1 MSNFAFLQAEFPAVF
16 EAARQ
21 AEAHAH
27 GDPRAACFYARRAL
41 ELALAWLYRHD
52 PALRLPY
59 QEHLAALIHEPT
71 FQQTAGP
78 VIVTKARLIKELG
91 NLAVHGNKPLRA
103 SDALSAVRE
112 LFHIGYWLARS
123 YGRGTRPAPDLAFDA
138 AQLPAALAA
147 ARPQTGEQLARLE
160 AQLRERDQALAAL
173 ATSHATER
181 ATLDDELA
189 RLRAEIAQARAA
201 NTAQADTHD
210 YSEAL
215 TRSAYIDVLLHE
227 AGWPLD
233 QPRDREFE
241 VAGMPNTQGTG
252 YVDYVLWG
260 DDAKPLALVEAKRT
274 TRDARVGQQQA
285 KLYADCLEKAFGQR
299 PLIFCSNGYEHWLWD
314 DTRHPPRPVQ
324 GFYKKA
330 ELELAIQRR
339 TSRKPLA
346 DAGIDPA
353 IVERYYQTRAI
364 RRIGET
370 FEVDGQRRALVV
382 MATGAGKTRTVIA
395 LVDLLMKS
403 NWVKRALF
411 LADRVALVNQA
422 VKSFK
427 KFLPGASPVNLV
439 TEKDT
444 DGRVFVSTYPTMMGL
459 IEEMRG
465 GERRFG
471 VGHFDLIVI
480 DEAHRSVYQKYGALF
495 EYFDALMVGLT
506 ATPRDEVSRDT
517 YRLFNLERG
526 VPTDA
531 YALEDAV
538 RDGYLVPAKAISVPL
553 KFQRFGL
560 RYADLSDEER
570 EQWDGIAWSDDD
582 GDPGEVPDEVN
593 AEAVNRWLFNADT
606 VDKVLEHLM
615 AQGLKVAGGE
625 RLGKTIVFAKNNAHA
640 EFIAARFNVHYPH
653 LKGEFARVITF
664 KTEYAQSLIDAFSD
678 ATKAPHIAIS
688 VDMLDTGIDVPEVLN
703 LVFFKLVRSKT
714 KFWQML
720 GRGTR
725 LSEQL
730 FGPGEHKREFLIF
743 DFCQNLEYFE
753 QELPTSEGALGG
765 SLGARLFNG
774 RLELLVAL
782 DERSQGSG
790 APRVEDRAAVWGG
803 HDDASVRRDT
813 AELLRTQV
821 AAMNVDNF
829 LVRPRRR
836 LVEAWREAQAWIALT
851 PEAVTALAAPHTGL
865 ASLPSELPTEDE
877 EARRFD
883 LLMLRTQLAVLHA
896 EPGFARLQQLVQQIA
911 GLLAEQA
918 AIPMVKHEMVLIEAL
933 QGEEWWA
940 DVTVPML
947 EAARRRLRALI
958 KLIERRARKVVYSD
972 FEDEIGDARQVLL
985 SGVTPV
991 GTDFERFRAK
1001 ARAFLRAHQDRL
1013 ALQKLRRNQAL
1024 TATDLRE
1031 LERLLLEAGGSWA
1044 HIAKAREES
1053 AGLGAFVRSL
1063 VGLDRAAAK
1072 ALFNEFLTTGTATA
1086 NQIEFLNLLVD
1097 HLTEQGMMDAARLY
1111 ESPFT
1116 DLSPAGPEALF
1127 SGAQVD
1133 RIVAVLHE
1141 ARARVA

>member
-1 MSNFAFLQAEFPAVF
+1 MSNFTFLQAEFPAVF

-27 GDPRAACFYARRAL
+27 GDPRAACFYVRRAL

-59 QEHLAALIHEPT
+59 QDHLAALIHEPT

-78 VIVTKARLIKELG
+78 VVVTKARLIKELG
-91 NLAVHGNKPLRA
+91 NLAVHGNKPLRV

-123 YGRGTRPAPDLAFDA
+123 YGRSARPAPDLAFDVLL
-138 AQLPAALAA
+138 LPAAVAA

-173 ATSHATER
+173 ATER
-181 ATLDDELA
+181 TTLDDELA

-241 VAGMPNTQGTG
+241 VTGMPNTQGTG

-339 TSRKPLA
+339 SSRKPLA
-346 DAGIDPA
+346 DAEIDPA

-395 LVDLLMKS
+395 LVDLLMRC

-422 VKSFK
+422 AKSFK

-480 DEAHRSVYQKYGALF
+480 DEAHRSVYQKYGAIF
-495 EYFDALMVGLT
+495 EYFDAAVVGLT

-553 KFQRFGL
+553 RIQRQGI
-560 RYADLSDEER
+560 RYAELSDEER
-570 EQWDGIAWSDDD
+570 DQWDGLPWDDETS
-582 GDPGEVPDEVN
+582 EVPEEVN
-593 AEAVNRWLFNADT
+593 AEAVNQWLFNADT

-615 AQGLKVAGGE
+615 AHGLKVAGGE

-678 ATKAPHIAIS
+678 ASKAPHIAIS

-714 KFWQML
+714 KFWQMV

-725 LSEQL
+725 LSEHL

-743 DFCQNLEYFE
+743 DFCQNLEFFE
-753 QELPTSEGALGG
+753 QELPASEGAVGE
-765 SLGARLFNG
+765 SLGARLFKG
-774 RLELLVAL
+774 RLELLMAL
-782 DERSQGSG
+782 DASEPEVLQVAQPPSPWQ
-790 APRVEDRAAVWGG
+790 G
-803 HDDASVRRDT
+803 HDAAAVRRDT

-836 LVEAWREAQAWIALT
+836 LVETWRDAPAWNALT
-851 PEAVTALAAPHTGL
+851 PEAVAALADPHTGL
-865 ASLPSELPTEDE
+865 ASLPSELPAEDE
-877 EARRFD
+877 EAKRFD

-896 EPGFARLQQLVQQIA
+896 ERGFARLRQQVQQIA

-918 AIPMVKHEMVLIEAL
+918 AIPMVKREMLLIEAM
-933 QGEEWWA
+933 QGDEWWQ

-947 EAARRRLRALI
+947 EVARRRLRALI

-972 FEDEIGDARQVLL
+972 FEDEIGEAREIAL
-985 SGVTPV
+985 SGVAPV

-1001 ARAFLRAHQDRL
+1001 ARSFLRAHQDRL

-1024 TATDLRE
+1024 TVTDLEE
-1031 LERLLLEAGGSWA
+1031 LERLLLEAGGSLA
-1044 HIAKAREES
+1044 DIEAARSEG
-1053 AGLGAFVRSL
+1053 AGLGLFVRSL
-1063 VGLDRAAAK
+1063 VGLDRVAAK
-1072 ALFNEFLTTGTATA
+1072 ELFNELLAHGTASA
-1086 NQIEFLNLLVD
+1086 NQIEFLNLLIE
-1097 HLTEQGMMDAARLY
+1097 HLTEQGVMAASRLY

-1116 DLSPAGPEALF
+1116 DLTPAGPEALF
-1127 SGAQVD
+1127 SPVQID
-1133 RIVAVLHE
+1133 CIIAVLNDV
-1141 ARARVA
+1141 RAKAA

>member
-1 MSNFAFLQAEFPAVF
+1 MSNFTFLQAEFPAVF

-27 GDPRAACFYARRAL
+27 SDPRATCFYARRAL

-59 QEHLAALIHEPT
+59 QDHLAALIHEPT
-71 FQQTAGP
+71 FQQTAGV

-91 NLAVHGNKPLRA
+91 NLAVHGSKPLHAR
-103 SDALSAVRE
+103 DALSATRE
-112 LFHIGYWLARS
+112 LFHVGYWLARS
-123 YGRGTRPAPDLAFDA
+123 YGRTARPAPDLAFDA
-138 AQLPAALAA
+138 AQLPAAVAS
-147 ARPQTGEQLARLE
+147 ARPQTAEQLERLE
-160 AQLRERDQALAAL
+160 AQLRERDQKLNTL
-173 ATSHATER
+173 ATER
-181 ATLDDELA
+181 TALDDELT
-189 RLRAEIAQARAA
+189 RLRAQIAQAKAA

-233 QPRDREFE
+233 QKRDREFE
-241 VAGMPNTQGTG
+241 VSGMPNTQGTG

-260 DDAKPLALVEAKRT
+260 DDAKPLALVEAKRS
-274 TRDARVGQQQA
+274 TRDPRVGQQQA
-285 KLYADCLEKAFGQR
+285 KLYADCLERAFGQR

-324 GFYKKA
+324 GFYKKS
-330 ELELAIQRR
+330 ELELAVQRR
-339 TSRKPLA
+339 SSRKPLA
-346 DAGIDPA
+346 AAEIDPT
-353 IVERYYQTRAI
+353 IVARYYQTRAI

-370 FEVDGQRRALVV
+370 FEADGERRALVV

-395 LVDLLMKS
+395 LVDLLMRC
-403 NWVKRALF
+403 NWAKRVLF

-422 VKSFK
+422 VRAFK
-427 KFLPGASPVNLV
+427 TFLPGASPVNLV

-480 DEAHRSVYQKYGALF
+480 DEAHRSVYQKYGAIF
-495 EYFDALMVGLT
+495 EYFDAMVVGLT

-553 KFQRFGL
+553 KFQRQGIH
-560 RYADLSDEER
+560 YAELSDEEK
-570 EQWDGIAWSDDD
+570 EQWDGIAWDDET
-582 GDPGEVPDEVN
+582 GEVPDEVN
-593 AEAVNRWLFNADT
+593 AEAVSQWLFNADT

-615 AQGLKVAGGE
+615 AHGLKVAGGE

-640 EFIAARFNVHYPH
+640 EFIAARFNVHYPG
-653 LKGEFARVITF
+653 LRGEFARVITF
-664 KTEYAQSLIDAFSD
+664 KTEYAQSLIDAFSAAD
-678 ATKAPHIAIS
+678 KPPHIAIS

-714 KFWQML
+714 KFWQMV

-725 LSEQL
+725 LCETL
-730 FGPGEHKREFLIF
+730 FGPGQHKREFLIF

-753 QELPTSEGALGG
+753 QELPTSEGALSE
-765 SLGARLFNG
+765 SLGTRLFKG
-774 RLELLVAL
+774 RVELLMVL
-782 DERSQGSG
+782 DELG
-790 APRVEDRAAVWGG
+790 ADVSRIGQAPLRWEG

-829 LVRPRRR
+829 LVRPRRK
-836 LVEAWREAQAWIALT
+836 LVEVYREAKAWEGLT
-851 PEAVTALAAPHTGL
+851 PERVADLLAPNAGL
-865 ASLPSELPTEDE
+865 ASLPNELPSEDE
-877 EARRFD
+877 EAQRFD
-883 LLMLRTQLAVLHA
+883 LLLLRTQLAVLHA
-896 EPGFARLQQLVQQIA
+896 EPGFARLRSQVREIA

-918 AIPMVKHEMVLIEAL
+918 AIPMVKHEIVLIEAL
-933 QGEEWWA
+933 LGEEWWA
-940 DVTVPML
+940 GVTVPML
-947 EAARRRLRALI
+947 EVARRRLRALI

-972 FEDEIGDARQVLL
+972 FEDQIGETTQILL

-1001 ARAFLRAHQDRL
+1001 ARSFLRAHQDRI
-1013 ALQKLRRNQAL
+1013 ALQKLRRNQPL
-1024 TATDLRE
+1024 TVTDLEE
-1031 LERLLLEAGGSWA
+1031 LERLLVEAGGSPA
-1044 HIAKAREES
+1044 EITRAREES
-1053 AGLGAFVRSL
+1053 TGLAAFVRSL

-1072 ALFNEFLTTGTATA
+1072 DLFNEFLSTGTATA
-1086 NQIEFLNLLVD
+1086 NQIEFLNLLVE
-1097 HLTEQGMMDAARLY
+1097 HLTEQGVMDAARLY

-1127 SGAQVD
+1127 SAEQVD
-1133 RIVAVLHE
+1133 KIVAVLHE
-1141 ARARVA
+1141 VRAKVA